1 MAGSLKQKRLESQK
15 RTAIEEGAVLP
26 SEEKV
31 DVASSYKQ
39 VVFFGAG
46 PVWTTRRYNKPVAV
60 QIKIKVED
68 AVSADTAPWIVLFNM
83 NFFNNSNARRQ
94 IDGYTPVSYTH
105 LTLPTK
111 VNV

>member
-39 VVFFGAG
+39 AVFFGAG
-46 PVWTTRRYNKPVAV
+46 PLWTTRRYNKPVAV

-68 AVSADTAPWIVLFNM
+68 AVSTDIVLFNM
-83 NFFNNSNARRQ
+83 NFLNNSNARRQ
-94 IDGYTPVSYTH
+94 IDGYTLS
-105 LTLPTK
+105 
-111 VNV
+111 

>member
-39 VVFFGAG
+39 AVFFGAG
-46 PVWTTRRYNKPVAV
+46 PVWTTRCYNKPMAV

-68 AVSADTAPWIVLFNM
+68 AVSTDIVLFNM

-94 IDGYTPVSYTH
+94 IDGYTLS
-105 LTLPTK
+105 
-111 VNV
+111 

>member
-39 VVFFGAG
+39 AVFFGAG
-46 PVWTTRRYNKPVAV
+46 PVWTTRRYNKPVLWRS
-60 QIKIKVED
+60 KLRSRLRMP
-68 AVSADTAPWIVLFNM
+68 SA
-83 NFFNNSNARRQ
+83 
-94 IDGYTPVSYTH
+94 
-105 LTLPTK
+105 LTLRLGPFCLT
-111 VNV
+111 